1 MGRGGRLKKEEIYI
15 YIHIHIYVYIVKLW
29 LICLFLQQKPK
40 QHCIAIY
47 LQLKKIVLSPGIKL
61 SPALIAPFQKTHPV
75 SQRAESLQRFG
86 KI

>member
-1 MGRGGRLKKEEIYI
+1 MGRGGDIYIQEGGDIYI
-15 YIHIHIYVYIVKLW
+15 YTHIYVYIVKLR

-47 LQLKKIVLSPGIKL
+47 LQLKKIFFKSWYKT
-61 SPALIAPFQKTHPV
+61 SLIVPFQKTYPV
-75 SQRAESLQRFG
+75 SQRAEFLQRFG